1 MDNPLRDQTGR
12 VEPEEQILK
21 VQFLIYTLGL
31 HLKHELVLLLFF
43 VFNPEVKRPGLE
55 QLQYLVPRK
64 HLKKIALVPTGQ
76 SLVILLF
83 FYLGQLEYML
93 GTTRHQGR

>member
-43 VFNPEVKRPGLE
+43 VFNDCVQAISNYVYNDEHLRIVKN
-55 QLQYLVPRK
+55 
-64 HLKKIALVPTGQ
+64 I
-76 SLVILLF
+76 
-83 FYLGQLEYML
+83 
-93 GTTRHQGR
+93 